1 MVNSVSEDTTSPF
14 DFFKTPPV
22 GIESIVTVN
31 VSPSTSVGFV
41 IFSAISLESSSMV
54 TVLLDS
60 EVGAS
65 LTDETEIET
74 DELEVRL
81 PSETV

>member
-1 MVNSVSEDTTSPF
+1 MVPPS
-14 DFFKTPPV
+14 TPS
-22 GIESIVTVN
+22 SIVFLLN
-31 VSPSTSVGFV
+31 ITS
-41 IFSAISLESSSMV
+41 
-54 TVLLDS
+54 
-60 EVGAS
+60 VGAS